1 MTVNDIFLS
10 SNEAKNCDRKVV
22 EKDEL
27 VRCINKMDEKM
38 GTTLEYIKNN
48 QYEKILIIFFILI

>member
-1 MTVNDIFLS
+1 MIFFYHQMKQ
-10 SNEAKNCDRKVV
+10 KNCDRKVV

>member
-1 MTVNDIFLS
+1 MKQ
-10 SNEAKNCDRKVV
+10 ENCDRKVV